1 MIFKMLMSGLY
12 TQHFENVLCFQWL
25 NMCKHQQLTL
35 KINFLK
41 PPIRSFHFLFSWC
54 ITFWPWYLINA
65 AFVRADYKSLLLG
78 SVTKFESLISR
89 WKLSLA
95 TWRIRGKKLPFF
107 FLHLF
112 YTVSPFF
119 STELPTLG
127 SFLHRVWSFFRCK
140 K

>member
-1 MIFKMLMSGLY
+1 MIFQMLMSGLY

-35 KINFLK
+35 KINFLE
-41 PPIRSFHFLFSWC
+41 PPIRSFHFLFGWC

-95 TWRIRGKKLPFF
+95 TWRIRGKKTTFF
-107 FLHLF
+107 FSSFVLHSEPILF
-112 YTVSPFF
+112 NGAADTWI
-119 STELPTLG
+119 
-127 SFLHRVWSFFRCK
+127 FLAPCVVFL
-140 K
+140 